1 LLPYHSLHITRS
13 SHHFLDLSAS
23 ESSAFIHLRILIYSI
38 HHLVLPLPSYL
49 ITSHQT
55 TFPSINTTNN
65 ININIMA
72 ASITKDASEPIYF
85 FSTREHPH
93 GIFSQHKKCTF
104 TDPDLPNIKFNCAEQ
119 YMMYNKAKT
128 FNDTDTASE
137 ILIATNPKAQKTLG
151 GDVKKF
157 EDAVWNTVKCGI
169 VERGNYLKFTQNDKF
184 KKVLLDTEDRLLV
197 EASKWDK
204 IWGIGFTAGGA
215 KKVSKEKWGQNLLGI
230 ALMNVREKIRKEDA
244 EDKGAEQVD
253 DSDQDTT
260 DDEADEQPEPLGTT
274 LNSSATRKRKYD
286 SITED
291 PVDESAKPK
300 TTSSKKACID
310 LTADE
315 D

>member
-1 LLPYHSLHITRS
+1 M
-13 SHHFLDLSAS
+13 A
-23 ESSAFIHLRILIYSI
+23 
-38 HHLVLPLPSYL
+38 
-49 ITSHQT
+49 
-55 TFPSINTTNN
+55 PSITT
-65 ININIMA
+65 
-72 ASITKDASEPIYF
+72 DASEPVYF

-104 TDPDLPNIKFNCAEQ
+104 TDPEFPNIKFNCAEQ

-128 FNDTDTASE
+128 FNDPDTASE

-151 GDVKKF
+151 GDVKPFKD
-157 EDAVWNTVKCGI
+157 EVWNPVRCGI

-204 IWGIGFTAGGA
+204 IWGIGFSAGGA
-215 KKVSKEKWGQNLLGI
+215 KKVSRDKWGQNLLGI
-230 ALMNVREKIRKEDA
+230 ALMSVREKIKKEDA
-244 EDKGAEQVD
+244 GEKEVKESEE
-253 DSDQDTT
+253 SDQDTT
-260 DDEADEQPEPLGTT
+260 DEEADEQPERLGTI

-286 SITED
+286 AITIDD
-291 PVDESAKPK
+291 PVNEPTKPE

-315 D
+315 E